1 MNKNNIIIKKA
12 KIEDAEQMHLI
23 MKNVYNEL
31 DDQSLFVCDD
41 LDFVRQHIE
50 NEGLAVVAKNEN
62 DQIVGCS
69 IVRYPGESDD
79 NLGRDLGLAEDD
91 WSRVVHMESC
101 VVLPQYRGNNLQYKM
116 LKYAEKLIDT
126 SKKNI
131 FLATVS
137 PENPSSYKSFEKNG
151 YSLEMTK
158 EKYGGLMRRIYK
170 KEVD

>member
-1 MNKNNIIIKKA
+1 MSKNNIIIKKA

-31 DDQSLFVCDD
+31 DDQSLYVCDD

-50 NEGLAVVAKNEN
+50 NEGLAVVTKNEN
-62 DQIVGCS
+62 DQIVGCF
-69 IVRYPGESDD
+69 IVRYPGKSDD
-79 NLGRDLGLAEDD
+79 NLGRDLELAEDD

-116 LKYAEKLIDT
+116 LKYAENLIDT

-158 EKYGGLMRRIYK
+158 KKYGGLMRRIYK